1 MNSQFSKKLQMVKS
15 YMKKKKNQRSIL
27 AINENTFQNNIE
39 IPSHLSQK
47 DTLKKDNDSTE
58 WTQWVYKD
66 HIKLEGNVVGE
77 LE

>member
-1 MNSQFSKKLQMVKS
+1 MVKS
-15 YMKKKKNQRSIL
+15 YMKKKKKQRSIL

>member
-15 YMKKKKNQRSIL
+15 YMKKKNQRSIL